1 MAFGIDV
8 TSATHAIQMALTPV
22 FLLTGIG
29 SLMGVLTNRLS
40 RIVDRYRALER
51 ILSAPEA
58 QQLPPPETQQ
68 RHGVE
73 METLTDRSRLI
84 HRAIGFCT
92 LSALLVCL
100 VVAMLFIGA
109 LIDSDLSVLI
119 AILFTLTMGSLIL
132 GLFSFIGEIN
142 LATGGILIIKRP
154 KPW

>member
-1 MAFGIDV
+1 MAFGIEV
-8 TSATHAIQMALTPV
+8 TSAAHAIQMALTPV

-51 ILSAPEA
+51 VLSAPEA
-58 QQLPPPETQQ
+58 QQLPSETQQ

-109 LIDSDLSVLI
+109 LIDRDLSVLI